1 MTDYQTIPDVH
12 SIARDQLRAF
22 VQRVE
27 RIEEEIKTLND
38 DKSDI
43 YKEAAA
49 VGFDK
54 KTLKK
59 VVARRKVD
67 DSQRQEE
74 DALFEIYW
82 DAVHGTNL
90 VHARVRENI
99 EEFDAETGEILDGAA
114 NAKLIATVAT
124 GMQTEIGRKALVT
137 ALDIMIEREEAEE
150 QVPSSEQ
157 SEGNGSRDHQHVHS
171 RQTDGAKHGGQ
182 DGEPAGADHA
192 PNPEM
197 DRATEGSFET
207 GSEAAEKGREAIP
220 AGPEGADLN
229 HAGAGESPATLPKKS
244 AEQTGGEHE
253 VATGSAMRAPTSNTG
268 EGAASALPAKPK
280 FVLRPY
286 CRNPGETCGGSGTT
300 HCHSCLK
307 AREEV
312 AA

>member
-1 MTDYQTIPDVH
+1 MTDSQTIPDVH

-67 DSQRQEE
+67 DNQRQEE
-74 DALFEIYW
+74 DALFDMYW

-99 EEFDAETGEILDGAA
+99 EEFDAETGEILEDRRSDAGL
-114 NAKLIATVAT
+114 NIVTKH
-124 GMQTEIGRKALVT
+124 TEITASSAEAAVT
-137 ALDIMIEREEAEE
+137 ADDDLREPVAAE
-150 QVPSSEQ
+150 QGQ
-157 SEGNGSRDHQHVHS
+157 IIREGDAPRE
-171 RQTDGAKHGGQ
+171 TDRFGGDASCPDTEFQ
-182 DGEPAGADHA
+182 
-192 PNPEM
+192 M

-220 AGPEGADLN
+220 AGPEGVDLS
-229 HAGAGESPATLPKKS
+229 HAGAGESPAT
-244 AEQTGGEHE
+244 
-253 VATGSAMRAPTSNTG
+253 
-268 EGAASALPAKPK
+268 ASKPK
-280 FVLRPY
+280 VSFRPNCLQPEM
-286 CRNPGETCGGSGTT
+286 CRSGTRD
-300 HCHSCLK
+300 HCYSCRK
-307 AREEV
+307 AMAQHED